1 MLASRAA
8 TGMLL
13 VFATR
18 IVRSISDDPVRG
30 SVSRGNWSSTSVS
43 SLPRSPQAT

>member
-13 VFATR
+13 VLATR
-18 IVRSISDDPVRG
+18 IVRPISDEPVRG
-30 SVSRGNWSSTSVS
+30 SVSRGNSSRTSVS
-43 SLPRSPQAT
+43 SLPRSPHAM

>member
-18 IVRSISDDPVRG
+18 IVRSISDEPVRG
-30 SVSRGNWSSTSVS
+30 SVSRGNSSSTSVS